1 MFLPFSNCPPDSK
14 NNCTLGVPG
23 SSALMVRSAGRVVVS
38 ALACLIALA
47 PCRASDFAESLFK
60 AGQKAERAGDSFHA
74 YLLYT
79 RASALDPTNVNYAER
94 KSALRIITA
103 LSAREELGPDPAE
116 PDETVEPV
124 DDATFIESLE
134 ARQALPPV
142 QLTGSPEKHSFDVKG
157 DARMLFERVAG
168 AYGIQ
173 VVFEPDY
180 QAPPPFT
187 FRMDDA
193 TYQEALH
200 ALEAVSSSF
209 LVPVTSTV
217 AMVVRDTPQ
226 KRTEREPVMVAAI
239 PIPERISVMEAQELI
254 QAVQQTME
262 VRRIAADPL
271 RHVVIV
277 RDQVHKVM
285 AARQILESLSR
296 PRAQIAVD
304 VEFLE
309 ADKTSSLTYG
319 MNLPNQFSI
328 VNFGNF
334 LHNAPSVPSGF
345 TSFLTFGGGTTLFGI
360 GITTATTFATLA
372 KATAT
377 NLLEAQVVALDG
389 QSASLHV
396 GQHYPIVTN
405 AYIGSASPTTTAASQ
420 VFTPP
425 PTINYTDLGLVL
437 KITPSIHDENEVT
450 LDVDAA
456 FTVLG
461 ASTSTAGIPIISN
474 RKFTGKVRLKEGEW
488 AVIAGLT
495 QSLDSDTLSGYPGV
509 LRLPFLGRLL
519 SQTTDEKD
527 TTNVLLVLK
536 PHVVSLPAWDYPT
549 QTLWIGS
556 DTRPLTI
563 F

>member
-1 MFLPFSNCPPDSK
+1 
-14 NNCTLGVPG
+14 
-23 SSALMVRSAGRVVVS
+23 
-38 ALACLIALA
+38 
-47 PCRASDFAESLFK
+47 
-60 AGQKAERAGDSFHA
+60 
-74 YLLYT
+74 
-79 RASALDPTNVNYAER
+79 
-94 KSALRIITA
+94 
-103 LSAREELGPDPAE
+103 
-116 PDETVEPV
+116 
-124 DDATFIESLE
+124 
-134 ARQALPPV
+134 
-142 QLTGSPEKHSFDVKG
+142 
-157 DARMLFERVAG
+157 
-168 AYGIQ
+168 

-262 VRRIAADPL
+262 VRRISADPA

-309 ADKTSSLTYG
+309 TDKTSSLTYG

-377 NLLEAQVVALDG
+377 NLLEAQVVTLDG
-389 QSASLHV
+389 QAASLHV
-396 GQHYPIVTN
+396 GDHYPIVTN
-405 AYIGSASPTTTAASQ
+405 AYIGSASPTTTAASSQ

-425 PTINYTDLGLVL
+425 PTINYEDLGLVL
-437 KITPSIHDENEVT
+437 KVTPSIHEENEVT
-450 LDVDAA
+450 LDVDAE
-456 FTVLG
+456 FKVLG
-461 ASTSTAGIPIISN
+461 ASSSTAGIPVISN

-495 QSLDSDTLSGYPGV
+495 QTLDSDSLTGYPGI
-509 LRLPFLGRLL
+509 LRIPFLGRLL
-519 SQTTDEKD
+519 NQTNAEKD

-536 PHVVSLPAWDYPT
+536 PHVVSLPAWDFPL
-549 QTLWIGS
+549 QTLWVGS

>member
-1 MFLPFSNCPPDSK
+1 M
-14 NNCTLGVPG
+14 
-23 SSALMVRSAGRVVVS
+23 S
-38 ALACLIALA
+38 ALACLIAIA
-47 PCRASDFAESLFK
+47 PCRASDFADSLFK
-60 AGQKAERAGDSFHA
+60 AGEKAERAGDNFHA
-74 YLLYT
+74 YLLYA
-79 RASALDPTNVNYAER
+79 RAAALDPANVNYAAR
-94 KSALRIITA
+94 KSALRAITA

-124 DDATFIESLE
+124 ADATFLDSLE
-134 ARQALPPV
+134 ARRALPPP
-142 QLTGSPEKHSFDVKG
+142 QLTGSPERHSFDAKG
-157 DARMLFERVAG
+157 DARMLFERVAA

-173 VVFEPDY
+173 VIFEPDY

-193 TYQEALH
+193 TYQEALR
-200 ALEAVSSSF
+200 ALEAVSNSF

-239 PIPERISVMEAQELI
+239 PIPERLSVMEAQELI

-262 VRRIAADPL
+262 VRRISADPT
-271 RHVVIV
+271 RHLVII

-296 PRAQIAVD
+296 ARAQVAVE

-309 ADKTSSLTYG
+309 ADKTSSLSYG

-345 TSFLTFGGGTTLFGI
+345 SSFLTFGGGATLFGI

-372 KATAT
+372 NSTAT
-377 NLLEAQVVALDG
+377 NLLDAQIVTLDG
-389 QSASLHV
+389 QAASLHV
-396 GQHYPIVTN
+396 GNHYPIITN
-405 AYIGSASPTTTAASQ
+405 AYIGSTSSTAGSGQ

-425 PTINYTDLGLVL
+425 PTVNYEDLGLVL
-437 KITPSIHDENEVT
+437 KVTPSIHADNEVT
-450 LDVDAA
+450 LDVDAE
-456 FTVLG
+456 FKVLG

-474 RKFTGKVRLKEGEW
+474 RKFTGKVRLKDGEW

-495 QSLDSDTLSGYPGV
+495 GTLDSDVRSGYPGI
-509 LRLPFLGRLL
+509 LHIPFLGRLL
-519 SQTTDEKD
+519 NQTNAEKD
-527 TTNVLLVLK
+527 TTNVLVVLK
-536 PHVVSLPAWDYPT
+536 PHLVTLPAWEFPT
-549 QTLWIGS
+549 QTLWVGT